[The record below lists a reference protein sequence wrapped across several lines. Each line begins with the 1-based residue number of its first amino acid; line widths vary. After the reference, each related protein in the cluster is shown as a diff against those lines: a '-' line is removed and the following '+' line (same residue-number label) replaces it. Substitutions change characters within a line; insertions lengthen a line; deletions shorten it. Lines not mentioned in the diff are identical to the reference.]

1 MSIANVFKT
10 TTAVR
15 SPLDAS
21 SGTTEKA
28 TVSDFLTVQTFTN
41 FAAMTGAIT
50 AAWHGAQTLT
60 PRAATV
66 WVPYLCA
73 FAWGVISVLISV
85 QGLKKSDD
93 SQQPKLEIGTVFQAI
108 FVAVVNS
115 LVLGG
120 AVVGTNVV
128 TSQTP

>member
-1 MSIANVFKT
+1 MAIMNVFKT
-10 TTAVR
+10 TTAAE

-21 SGTTEKA
+21 SGTSETAK
-28 TVSDFLTVQTFTN
+28 VSDFLTVQTFTN

-50 AAWHGAQTLT
+50 AAWHGLQRLT
-60 PRAATV
+60 PHASTP
-66 WVPYLCA
+66 WVPYVCA
-73 FAWGVISVLISV
+73 FAWGAISVLISLE
-85 QGLKKSDD
+85 GFKKGG
-93 SQQPKLEIGTVFQAI
+93 KTEFGTVLQAI

-128 TSQTP
+128 LGQTP

>member
-1 MSIANVFKT
+1 MEVMSVFKT
-10 TTAVR
+10 TTAAA

-28 TVSDFLTVQTFTN
+28 PVSDFLTVQTFTN

-50 AAWHGAQTLT
+50 AAWHGAQRLT
-60 PRAATV
+60 PHAATL
-66 WVPYLCA
+66 WVPYGCA
-73 FAWGVISVLISV
+73 LAWAVISVLISLE
-85 QGLKKSDD
+85 GLRKVGSNKTD
-93 SQQPKLEIGTVFQAI
+93 IGSVLQAI
-108 FVAVVNS
+108 FVAVINS

-128 TSQTP
+128 TGLTP

>member
-1 MSIANVFKT
+1 MAIMNVFKT
-10 TTAVR
+10 TTAAE

-21 SGTTEKA
+21 VGTPDKA

-50 AAWHGAQTLT
+50 VAWHGLQRLT
-60 PRAATV
+60 PHASTL

-73 FAWGVISVLISV
+73 FAWAVISVLISLE
-85 QGLKKSDD
+85 GLKKDN
-93 SQQPKLEIGTVFQAI
+93 KTEIGTILQAI
-108 FVAVVNS
+108 FLAAINA

-120 AVVGTNVV
+120 AVIGTNIV
-128 TSQTP
+128 TSPTP